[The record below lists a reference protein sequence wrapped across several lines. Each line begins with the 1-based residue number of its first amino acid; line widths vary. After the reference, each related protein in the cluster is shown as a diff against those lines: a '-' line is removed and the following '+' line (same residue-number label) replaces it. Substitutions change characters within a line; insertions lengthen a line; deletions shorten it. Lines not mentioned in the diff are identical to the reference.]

1 MLKAKRAALLVK
13 PEVTYGTDA
22 VPTGAA
28 NAFLARNVDIN
39 PLEQIYDARNFVLP
53 YFGNQGEIVGGQ
65 YVTGKFQVDLS
76 GSGAAGTAPKY
87 GPALKA
93 AGMSETLVAVTS
105 ATYAPITSGEV
116 STDLYFY
123 VDGRL
128 HKVLGCLMS
137 GKFVME
143 AGKAPYIEFNF
154 MGLYQTPT
162 DTANPA
168 LTLTGWTKPV
178 AFNKVNTT
186 TLTLHGFAIKASKVE
201 IDLGNVL
208 DYVNRPNSESIR
220 WTDRMAK
227 ASFTFEEELIA
238 TKDFFSLANAGT
250 DGALSIIHG
259 ATAGNIV
266 TFAAANVQLT
276 RPKMSQERGLAML
289 TLDGHLKPSTAGND
303 ELSLVLT

>member
-39 PLEQIYDARNFVLP
+39 PLEQIYDKRSQVLP
-53 YFGNQGEIVGGQ
+53 FLGNQGEIVGGQ
-65 YVTGKFQVDLS
+65 YVSGKFQVDLA
-76 GSGAAGTAPKY
+76 GGGAAGTAPKY

-93 AGMSETLVAVTS
+93 AGLSETVS
-105 ATYAPITSGEV
+105 AGVSVTYAPVSSGEV

-128 HKVLGCLMS
+128 HKVLGCLMGS
-137 GKFVME
+137 KFVFE

-154 MGLYQTPT
+154 MGLYVPPV
-162 DTANPA
+162 DAANPA

-186 TLTLHGFAIKASKVE
+186 TLTLHAYAIKASKIE

-208 DYVNRPNSESIR
+208 DYFNRPNSEAIR
-220 WTDRMAK
+220 WTDREMK
-227 ASFTFEEELIA
+227 ATFTFEEELIA
-238 TKDFFSLANAGT
+238 TKDFFSLVNAET
-250 DGALSIIHG
+250 TGALSIIHG
-259 ATAGNIV
+259 ATAGNIN
-266 TFAAANVQLT
+266 TLAAPTVQLT
-276 RPKMSQERGLAML
+276 RPKMSQERGIAMQ
-289 TLDGHLKPSTAGND
+289 TLEGNLKPSVAGND
-303 ELSLVLT
+303 EFSLVQT

>member
-13 PEVTYGTDA
+13 PEATYGTDA

-39 PLEQIYDARNFVLP
+39 PLEQLYDTRNLVLP
-53 YFGNQGEIVGGQ
+53 FFGNQGEIVGGQ
-65 YVTGKFQVDLS
+65 YVTGKFQVELA
-76 GSGAAGTAPKY
+76 GGGAAGTAPKY

-93 AGMSETLVAVTS
+93 AGLSETVS
-105 ATYAPITSGEV
+105 AGVSVTYAPVSSGEV

-123 VDGRL
+123 VDGRV

-137 GKFVME
+137 PKFVFE

-154 MGLYQTPT
+154 MGLYQTPA
-162 DTANPA
+162 DAANPS

-186 TLTLHGFAIKASKVE
+186 TLTLHSYAIKSSKIE

-208 DYVNRPNSESIR
+208 DYFNRPNSEAIR
-220 WTDRMAK
+220 WTDRMMK
-227 ASFTFEEELIA
+227 ATFTFEEELIA
-238 TKDFFSLANAGT
+238 TKDFFTPVNAET
-250 DGALSIIHG
+250 TGALSIVHG
-259 ATAGNIV
+259 ATAGNIN
-266 TFAAANVQLT
+266 TIAAATVQLT
-276 RPKMSQERGLAML
+276 KPKMSQERGIAML
-289 TLDGHLKPSTAGND
+289 TLEGNLKPSTAGND
-303 ELSLVLT
+303 EFSLVQT

>member
-13 PEVTYGTDA
+13 PEATYGTDA

-39 PLEQIYDARNFVLP
+39 PLEQLYDTRNLVLP
-53 YFGNQGEIVGGQ
+53 FFGNQGEIVGGQ
-65 YVTGKFQVDLS
+65 YVTGKFQVELA
-76 GSGAAGTAPKY
+76 GGGAAGTAPKY

-93 AGMSETLVAVTS
+93 AGLSETVS
-105 ATYAPITSGEV
+105 AGVSVTYAPVSSGEV

-123 VDGRL
+123 VDGRV

-137 GKFVME
+137 PKFVFE

-154 MGLYQTPT
+154 MGLYQTPA
-162 DTANPA
+162 DAANPS

-186 TLTLHGFAIKASKVE
+186 TLTLHSYAIKASKIE

-208 DYVNRPNSESIR
+208 DYFNRPNSEAIR
-220 WTDRMAK
+220 WTDRMMK
-227 ASFTFEEELIA
+227 ATFTFEEELIA
-238 TKDFFSLANAGT
+238 TKDFFTPVNAET
-250 DGALSIIHG
+250 TGALSIVHG
-259 ATAGNIV
+259 ATAGNIN
-266 TFAAANVQLT
+266 TIAAATVQLT
-276 RPKMSQERGLAML
+276 KPKMSQERGIAML
-289 TLDGHLKPSTAGND
+289 TLEGNLKPSTAGND
-303 ELSLVLT
+303 EFSLVQT

>member
-39 PLEQIYDARNFVLP
+39 PLEQIYDPRSFVLP
-53 YFGNQGEIVGGQ
+53 WFGNQGEIIGGQ

-76 GSGAAGTAPKY
+76 GGGAAGTAPKY

-93 AGMSETLVAVTS
+93 AGMSETIS
-105 ATYAPITSGEV
+105 AGVSVTYALVSSGEV

-123 VDGRL
+123 VDGRV

-137 GKFVME
+137 AKVTME

-154 MGLYQTPT
+154 MGLYQTPA
-162 DTANPA
+162 DAANPS

-186 TLTLHGFAIKASKVE
+186 TLTLHTYAIKASKVE
-201 IDLGNVL
+201 IDLGNVM
-208 DYVNRPNSESIR
+208 DYFNRPNSESIR

-227 ASFTFEEELIA
+227 ATFTFEEELIA
-238 TKDFFSLANAGT
+238 TKDFFTLVNAGT
-250 DGALSIIHG
+250 DGALAITHG

-266 TFAAANVQLT
+266 TFAAANVQLA
-276 RPKMSQERGLAML
+276 RPKMSQERGIAML
-289 TLDGHLKPSTAGND
+289 TLDGNLKPSTAGND